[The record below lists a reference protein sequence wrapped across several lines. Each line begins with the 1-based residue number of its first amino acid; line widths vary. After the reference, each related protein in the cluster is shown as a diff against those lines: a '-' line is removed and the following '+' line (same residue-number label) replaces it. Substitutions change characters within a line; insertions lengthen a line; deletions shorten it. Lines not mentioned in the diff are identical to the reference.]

1 MNESPDPKMLEQA
14 KQMQERIDQIQK
26 TLNARRFEATSGG
39 GMVRATV
46 TGALRVLSIEIEDA
60 FFKSGDKEMIQDLAA
75 AAINAAIVKA
85 QEGANE
91 EFVRMQQHLMHGT
104 GF

>member
-1 MNESPDPKMLEQA
+1 MNESHDPKMLEQA

-60 FFKSGDKEMIQDLAA
+60 FFKTGDKEMIQDLAA

-91 EFVRMQQHLMHGT
+91 EFIRMQQHLMHGT

>member
-1 MNESPDPKMLEQA
+1 MNESHDPKMLEQA
-14 KQMQERIDQIQK
+14 KQMQERIEQIQK

>member
-1 MNESPDPKMLEQA
+1 MNGSLDPKMIEQA

-26 TLNARRFEATSGG
+26 VLNARRFEATSGG
-39 GMVRATV
+39 GMVRTIV
-46 TGALRVLSIEIEDA
+46 TGALRVVSIEIEDA
-60 FFKSGDKEMIQDLAA
+60 FFTAGDREMIQDLAA

-91 EFVRMQQHLMHGT
+91 EYVRMQQHLMHGT

>member
-1 MNESPDPKMLEQA
+1 MNAILDPKMIEQA

-26 TLNARRFEATSGG
+26 VLNARRFEATSGG
-39 GMVRATV
+39 GMVRASV
-46 TGALRVLSIEIEDA
+46 TGALRVVSIEIEDA

-75 AAINAAIVKA
+75 SAINAAIVKA

-91 EFVRMQQHLMHGT
+91 EYLRMQEHLMHGS

>member
-1 MNESPDPKMLEQA
+1 MNPDETQKMMEQA
-14 KQMQERIDQIQK
+14 RVMQERVEQIQK
-26 TLNARRFEATSGG
+26 TLNARRFEAASGG

-46 TGALRVLSIEIEDA
+46 SGALRVLSIEIEDA
-60 FFKSGDKEMIQDLAA
+60 FFKMGDKPMIQDLAA

-91 EFVRMQQHLMHGT
+91 EFVRMQQHLMNGT

>member
-1 MNESPDPKMLEQA
+1 MNESHDPKMLEQA
-14 KQMQERIDQIQK
+14 KQMQERIDQIQR

>member
-1 MNESPDPKMLEQA
+1 MNESHDPKMLEQA

-26 TLNARRFEATSGG
+26 VLNARRFEATSGG

-60 FFKSGDKEMIQDLAA
+60 FFKSGDKQMIQDLAA

>member
-1 MNESPDPKMLEQA
+1 MNESLDPKMLEHA

-26 TLNARRFEATSGG
+26 VLNARRFEATSGG

-46 TGALRVLSIEIEDA
+46 TGALRVLSIEIEEA

-91 EFVRMQQHLMHGT
+91 EFMRMQQHLMHGT

>member
-1 MNESPDPKMLEQA
+1 MNGSHDPKLLEQA
-14 KQMQERIDQIQK
+14 REMQARIDQIQK
-26 TLNARRFEATSGG
+26 VLNARRFEATSGG

-46 TGALRVLSIEIEDA
+46 TGALRVVEIEIEDA
-60 FFKSGDKEMIQDLAA
+60 FFRAGDKEMIQDLAA

-91 EFVRMQQHLMHGT
+91 EFLRMQQHLMHGS

>member
-1 MNESPDPKMLEQA
+1 MSAGHDPKLLEQA

-26 TLNARRFEATSGG
+26 TLNARRFEAARGG
-39 GMVRATV
+39 GGAGATV
-46 TGALRVLSIEIEDA
+46 TGAWRGVSTETEDA
-60 FFKSGDKEMIQDLAA
+60 FSKLGDKEMTQDLAA

-91 EFVRMQQHLMHGT
+91 EFIRMQQHLMHGT